1 MPLPETLAERVAY
14 FDYGDADRSFLGEIR
29 AVLEKNADALVAAFY
44 RHLLSYPVPRRLL
57 REPAVKE
64 RLLGVQ
70 RDYLLSLAGPAAD
83 EAYVVERRRI
93 GETHERIGL
102 EPAWYLGAYSLYLN
116 LLTPLVLE
124 HFEAEPQRAERTLL
138 ALQKLLLLDA
148 SLAMDAY
155 IERRERELEYL
166 NRELSSSG
174 LQLARDFE
182 SQGAELRKTAERAR
196 AAEQLASIGTLVA
209 GLAHEIGT
217 PMGVIQGHAKL
228 LETKVSD
235 EQARWRLQTIQ
246 EQIARISKIIQS
258 LLNMARP
265 ARSARTPVALVPL
278 LDNTIAFVEE
288 KLQRRGI
295 RVERRYDGEPSV
307 RGDPERLQQV
317 FLNLFLNAADAMRDR
332 GELRIALRGTPTEAT
347 IEVTDTGPGIAK
359 EDVARVFDPFFSTK
373 PSGEGTGLGLSV
385 ARSIVADHGGSLDV
399 RNEADAGATFCVVL
413 PVEYRAARPES
424 PVAGARAKRRD
435 PKERRG

>member
-1 MPLPETLAERVAY
+1 
-14 FDYGDADRSFLGEIR
+14 
-29 AVLEKNADALVAAFY
+29 VAAFY

-57 REPAVKE
+57 RDPAVKE
-64 RLLGVQ
+64 RLLGAQ
-70 RDYLLSLAGPAAD
+70 RAYLLRLAGPEID
-83 EAYVVERRRI
+83 EAYVSERRHI

-102 EPAWYLGAYSLYLN
+102 EPAWYLGAYALYLT
-116 LLTPLVLE
+116 LLTPLVFD
-124 HFEAEPQRAERTLL
+124 HFKAEPQRAERILL
-138 ALQKLLLLDA
+138 ALQKLLLFDA
-148 SLAMDAY
+148 SLAMDSY

-228 LETKVSD
+228 LESKVSD

-246 EQIARISKIIQS
+246 EQIARISRIIQN

-288 KLQRRGI
+288 KLQRSGI
-295 RVERRYDGEPSV
+295 RVERRYEGEPSV
-307 RGDPERLQQV
+307 LGDAERLQQV
-317 FLNLFLNAADAMRDR
+317 FLNLFLNAADAMREG
-332 GELRIALRGTPTEAT
+332 GELRISLRNTPTEAT
-347 IEVTDTGPGIAK
+347 IEVTDTGPGVSEK
-359 EDVARVFDPFFSTK
+359 DVARVFDPFFSTK

-385 ARSIVADHGGSLDV
+385 ARSIVADHGGAIEV
-399 RNEADAGATFCVVL
+399 RNENVVGATFRVALPTEKQRVGHSASVEGRSAVV
-413 PVEYRAARPES
+413 
-424 PVAGARAKRRD
+424 KRRR
-435 PKERRG
+435 PTERRG